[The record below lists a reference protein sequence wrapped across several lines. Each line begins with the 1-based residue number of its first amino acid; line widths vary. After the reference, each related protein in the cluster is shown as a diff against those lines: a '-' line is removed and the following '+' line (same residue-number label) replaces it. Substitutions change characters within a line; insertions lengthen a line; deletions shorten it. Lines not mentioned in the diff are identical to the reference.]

1 MSDNK
6 VYMQSLSTHKGDWF
20 ACPVDYDA
28 MAAALGGEEFRIAD
42 VDGFFGCDVPEYFPI
57 ERLNWL
63 DENLTE
69 QFQAFLWYD
78 SQWQTKPDMLEELL
92 EACDDKCAGKFESH
106 EAFCESLCEGWEESP
121 WKQYY
126 SWEKHWADLEHAC
139 YAVDG
144 YYFWY

>member
-1 MSDNK
+1 MK

-20 ACPVDYDA
+20 TLPIDYDA

-42 VDGFFGCDVPEYFPI
+42 ADVDGFFGLDIPEFFPI

-63 DENLTE
+63 GENLTE
-69 QFQAFLWYD
+69 QFVAFLWYD

-92 EACDDKCAGKFESH
+92 EACDGKCAGKFERR
-106 EAFCESLCEGWEESP
+106 EEFCEAQCEGWEDSP

-126 SWEKHWADLEHAC
+126 SYEKHWTDLEHYC
-139 YAVDG
+139 YEVDG